1 MADWE
6 NLRHFAALAQCGSWS
21 AAARLLRV
29 EHATVARR
37 VAALERDLKLKLV
50 DRRGRR
56 LTLTVAG
63 QQMAPLVERMQRATE
78 TIDRAAIGAR
88 AELAG
93 TVTISAPPALAAVM
107 IVQPMVALGKR
118 HPDLRIHIVGET
130 RRASLD
136 RREADIAIRLSRP
149 IEGDLTVIK
158 LGEIVFRL
166 YASQAYLAATQPDD
180 WKFIGYDK
188 DMEAAEHQAALLQ
201 YMAGRPFALRV
212 STVDIQLAAAR
223 IGGGVA
229 MLPDFMV
236 ADDDQLVLAA
246 PNEPSVTQGV
256 WLLVHTDMKNA
267 APIRVVAQELREYV
281 TRRLR
286 SGSAGSRPPEK
297 GSVKRT
303 KARRRAVRA

>member
-1 MADWE
+1 MTDWE
-6 NLRHFAALAQCGSWS
+6 DLRHFAALAQCGSWS

-56 LTLTVAG
+56 LELTVAG
-63 QQMAPLVERMQRATE
+63 QQMVPLVERIQRATE
-78 TIDRAAIGAR
+78 IIDRAAVGAR
-88 AELAG
+88 AGVEG
-93 TVTISAPPALAAVM
+93 VVTLSAPPTLAAA
-107 IVQPMVALGKR
+107 ILVQPMVALSAR
-118 HPDLRIHIVGET
+118 HPGLRIQIVGET

-149 IEGDLTVIK
+149 TEGDLTVVK

-166 YASQAYLAATQPDD
+166 YASPAYLAATQPAD

-188 DMEAAEHQAALLQ
+188 DMEAAAHQAALLR

-212 STVDIQLAAAR
+212 STADIQLAAAR
-223 IGGGVA
+223 IGGGIV
-229 MLPDFMV
+229 MLPDFMA

-246 PNEPSVTQGV
+246 PNEPSIIQGV

-267 APIRVVAQELREYV
+267 APIRVVAQELREHV

-286 SGSAGSRPPEK
+286 FGSARKPSPGKRP
-297 GSVKRT
+297 VTRA
-303 KARRRAVRA
+303 KARRTTRA

>member
-1 MADWE
+1 MVDWE
-6 NLRHFAALAQCGSWS
+6 DLRHFAALAQCGSWS

-78 TIDRAAIGAR
+78 TIDRAAVGAR

-107 IVQPMVALGKR
+107 LVQPMVALGAR
-118 HPDLRIHIVGET
+118 HPELRIHIVGET

-136 RREADIAIRLSRP
+136 RREADIAVRLSRP

-158 LGEIVFRL
+158 LGEIAFRL
-166 YASQAYLAATQPDD
+166 YASPAYLAARQPDD

-201 YMAGRPFALRV
+201 YMADRPFALRV

-223 IGGGVA
+223 IGGGIA
-229 MLPDFMV
+229 MLPDFMA

-246 PNEPSVTQGV
+246 PNEPPVRQGV
-256 WLLVHTDMKNA
+256 WLLVHTEMKNA

-286 SGSAGSRPPEK
+286 SGSARKHLPK
-297 GSVKRT
+297 KHSVKRT
-303 KARRRAVRA
+303 EARRRTVRA